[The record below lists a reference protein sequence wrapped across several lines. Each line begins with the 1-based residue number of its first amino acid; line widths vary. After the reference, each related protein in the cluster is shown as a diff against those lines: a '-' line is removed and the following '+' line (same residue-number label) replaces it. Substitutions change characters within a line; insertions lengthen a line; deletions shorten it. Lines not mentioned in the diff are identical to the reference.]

1 LELAVFFFLQ
11 NVYAIIVNIKNFNI
25 FLKQKYLRK
34 IQISDLNTFSNEY
47 CMFSVTLFY
56 TRSELPMLE
65 KLRPSEFDQFLLS
78 KKMAQ

>member
-1 LELAVFFFLQ
+1 
-11 NVYAIIVNIKNFNI
+11 
-25 FLKQKYLRK
+25 
-34 IQISDLNTFSNEY
+34 
-47 CMFSVTLFY
+47 MFSVTLFY